1 MTACG
6 SSSPTPAQ
14 YAAKADAICAS
25 ARTQTGPL
33 VQQLAT
39 DAQSLSS
46 GGQAAEQRLTGAL
59 QSLHG
64 TASEALGKLRK
75 LQRPSSGV
83 QPVER
88 FLASLGTVVTALERS
103 AGDAA
108 AGRPERALAALGQS
122 APVAGQLA
130 EAARQAG
137 MRQCPTMLP
146 ALGTTQT
153 ATAIHATLAGQDH
166 HPRAGKPWRYT
177 LTVSDAAGRP
187 LSGTETT
194 HYAYNGVVVGTEQP
208 QNVKFTGGV
217 YRDTIE
223 FPPAAVGHPLELQVV
238 VQAGSGSATVHWP
251 LEVVK

>member
-1 MTACG
+1 VTACG

-14 YAAKADAICAS
+14 YAAKADAICAT
-25 ARTQTGPL
+25 ARTQTGAL
-33 VQQLAT
+33 VQQVAT

-46 GGQAAEQRLTGAL
+46 GGQAAEQHLTGAL

-75 LQRPSSGV
+75 LQRPSSGG

-88 FLASLGTVVTALERS
+88 FLVALSTVVTALERS

-108 AGRPERALAALGQS
+108 AGRPEQALAALGQS
-122 APVAGQLA
+122 APVASQLA

-137 MRQCPTMLP
+137 MRQCPSMLP
-146 ALGTTQT
+146 ALGTTQS

-166 HPRAGKPWRYT
+166 HPRAGRPWRYT
-177 LTVSDAAGRP
+177 LTVSDATGRP

-238 VQAGSGSATVHWP
+238 VHAGSGSATVHWP